1 MKLQRLEGTKKFKC
15 PYCDKEFMTS
25 VFVFKD
31 HIDRNHKGM
40 KVLMTNKGE
49 FIKDQGQTHK
59 EHHIQRDHLKC

>member
-1 MKLQRLEGTKKFKC
+1 MKLHRLEGTKKFKC

-40 KVLMTNKGE
+40 KVVMTSKGE
-49 FIKDQGQTHK
+49 FIKDEGQMHK
-59 EHHIQRDHLKC
+59 GHHLQRDHLK